1 MAETKRS
8 WCVVGGGMLGLTLA
22 WRLSQAGQRVTVLEA
37 APELGG
43 LASAWQLD
51 DVVWDRHYHVTLLS
65 DSYLR
70 ALLKEID
77 LDSEFQWRTTQT
89 GFYADGRLFRLNNA
103 VDYLKFPP
111 LRLVDKVR
119 LAGTIMYASRIE
131 DGRPLERIPLT
142 DWLVKLSGRR
152 VFEQIW
158 RPLLRAKLGENYTQA
173 SASFIW
179 AVIRRLYAARRSGL
193 KTEMFGF
200 IPGGYD
206 RILERLAQRL
216 SDGGVSLELGCPVE
230 RIERSGDGVEVQ
242 SRLGSHH
249 YDQVVVTLPGPLA
262 ARICVGLQPEE
273 KKRLEGIVYQGI
285 ICASLLLKRPLAE
298 YYLTYITDETIPFTA
313 IVEMTALIG
322 ADQLG
327 GRSLIYL
334 PRYVTSD
341 DPYWALS
348 AAEVEARFMAG
359 LTKMYPDLDPQ
370 DVACFRL
377 SRVRQVLAIS
387 TLNYSDRL
395 PPMITSVPGLHV
407 VNSAHIVNG
416 TLNVN
421 ETVGL
426 AEGAMQRLLAAA
438 EHSGHSD

>member
-1 MAETKRS
+1 MMETKRS

-22 WRLSQAGQRVTVLEA
+22 WRLSRAGQKVTVMEA

-70 ALLKEID
+70 TLLEELD
-77 LDSEFQWRTTQT
+77 LDSDFQWRTTQT

-103 VDYLKFPP
+103 VDYLMFPP
-111 LRLVDKVR
+111 LGLVDKVR

-131 DGRPLERIPLT
+131 DGRPLERVLLT

-158 RPLLRAKLGENYTQA
+158 RPLLRAKLGDNYTQA
-173 SASFIW
+173 SAAFIW

-193 KTEMFGF
+193 KTEMFGY
-200 IPGGYD
+200 IPGGYA
-206 RILERLAQRL
+206 RILERFSERL
-216 SDGGVSLELGCPVE
+216 VAGGVSLELGCPVE
-230 RIERSGDGVEVQ
+230 RIERSDDGIRVRSPLGDQ
-242 SRLGSHH
+242 Q
-249 YDQVVVTLPGPLA
+249 YDQVVVTLAGPLA
-262 ARICVGLQPEE
+262 SRVCVGLGAEE
-273 KKRLEGIVYQGI
+273 KERLEGIVYQGI
-285 ICASLLLKRPLAE
+285 ICASLVLKRPLAE

-322 ADQLG
+322 TEQLG

-341 DPYWALS
+341 DPFWALS
-348 AAEVEARFMAG
+348 DTEIEERFMAG
-359 LTKMYPDLDPQ
+359 LRKMYPKLDPE
-370 DVACFRL
+370 DVLCFRL

-387 TLNYSDRL
+387 TLNYSDGL
-395 PPMITSVPGLHV
+395 PPMMTSVPGLHV

-421 ETVGL
+421 ETVAL
-426 AEGAMQRLLAAA
+426 AEGAMSRLLAAA
-438 EHSGHSD
+438 DQSGQSG

>member
-1 MAETKRS
+1 MAETQRS

-22 WRLSQAGQRVTVLEA
+22 WRLSEVGQQVTVVEA

-43 LASAWQLD
+43 LASAWQLGGIT
-51 DVVWDRHYHVTLLS
+51 WDRHYHVTLLS
-65 DSYLR
+65 DSFLR
-70 ALLKEID
+70 TLLKEID
-77 LDSEFQWRTTQT
+77 LDDEFEWRITQT
-89 GFYADGRLFRLNNA
+89 GFYADGGLFRLNNA
-103 VDYLKFPP
+103 IDYLKFPP
-111 LRLVDKVR
+111 LNFIDKVR

-131 DGRPLERIPLT
+131 DGRSLERVPLT
-142 DWLVKLSGRR
+142 EWLIKLSGKR
-152 VFEQIW
+152 VFELIW
-158 RPLLRAKLGENYTQA
+158 RPLLRAKLGDNYTQA

-200 IPGGYD
+200 IPGSYD
-206 RILERLAQRL
+206 RILKRLSERLTAR
-216 SDGGVSLELGCPVE
+216 GVSLELGCPVE
-230 RIERSGDGVEVQ
+230 SIERTGNGVQVR
-242 SRLGSHH
+242 SRLGDQQ
-249 YDQVVVTLPGPLA
+249 YDQVVVTLAGPLA
-262 ARICVGLQPEE
+262 SKVCVGLKPEE
-273 KKRLEGIVYQGI
+273 KERLEGIVYQGI
-285 ICASLLLKRPLAE
+285 VCASLVLKRPLTQ

-322 ADQLG
+322 TEQLD

-334 PRYVTSD
+334 PRYVTSE

-348 AAEVEARFMAG
+348 DAEVEEHFMAG
-359 LTKMYPDLDPQ
+359 LRRMHPGLAPDDIL
-370 DVACFRL
+370 AFRI

-426 AEGAMQRLLAAA
+426 AESAMPKLLAAA
-438 EHSGHSD
+438 EPSGQSD